1 MSTCRELLES
11 LRETLPADMIEKMV
25 NAGSGGGGA
34 GGDESDDS
42 PKFFDVYNR
51 LCQLRRPASSLLD
64 LQEEK
69 CVLFYSAPDADLLS
83 PYKLEF
89 HTYRQVSIKISILH
103 TLCKLHIQI
112 RLDA

>member
-1 MSTCRELLES
+1 
-11 LRETLPADMIEKMV
+11 MIEKMV
-25 NAGSGGGGA
+25 NAGSGGGA
-34 GGDESDDS
+34 GSEESDNS

-89 HTYRQVSIKISILH
+89 HTYRQVFKIRGHVQMTSALGG
-103 TLCKLHIQI
+103 
-112 RLDA
+112 RVGVA

>member
-1 MSTCRELLES
+1 
-11 LRETLPADMIEKMV
+11 MIEKMV
-25 NAGSGGGGA
+25 NAGSGGGA
-34 GGDESDDS
+34 GSDESDNS

-89 HTYRQVSIKISILH
+89 HTYRQDSIKISILH
-103 TLCKLHIQI
+103 TLSYTVILINVYETNQDPDMKKGF
-112 RLDA
+112 